1 MKLEILD
8 WKEYDWDS
16 TNIFFILWIDNNY
29 QFQFQFYLLIFM
41 WFKYEISFDL
51 NTWDV
56 YGKCKDI
63 DSTQILF
70 INILPVED

>member
-29 QFQFQFYLLIFM
+29 IIPISISILFTNI
-41 WFKYEISFDL
+41 KYEISFDL

-70 INILPVED
+70 INILLVED